1 VRRREFLRGA
11 ASASLIG
18 GCAARFDSPAPLDL
32 LRPGS
37 WAVHRPLP
45 SGRQE
50 IAVVAFGERVV
61 VIGGFGELAE
71 PLATVEAYSPE
82 TDTWESLAPLP
93 AALHHLAATVVDG
106 RLLVLGGFADRVPP
120 WRAQRAVFEYDPS
133 RNAWTTRAPMLI
145 ARGGH
150 AVATVAGRVHVVG
163 GSDGDVMAAHE
174 AYDPAGDR
182 WTRLGDMPTA
192 RDHLAATAFQGR
204 LWAIGGRSSF
214 FGDQY
219 AHVEIYD
226 PATNAWS
233 TGAPL
238 PEGRGGLA
246 AIALSDRI
254 FVLGGESPL
263 RIFGSNEMYE
273 VLGDRWIGKDPMPT
287 PRHGIGAALLAGKI
301 WVPGGATRP
310 GFARSAAN
318 EAFTP

>member
-1 VRRREFLRGA
+1 
-11 ASASLIG
+11 
-18 GCAARFDSPAPLDL
+18 
-32 LRPGS
+32 
-37 WAVHRPLP
+37 
-45 SGRQE
+45 
-50 IAVVAFGERVV
+50 
-61 VIGGFGELAE
+61 
-71 PLATVEAYSPE
+71 
-82 TDTWESLAPLP
+82 
-93 AALHHLAATVVDG
+93 
-106 RLLVLGGFADRVPP
+106 
-120 WRAQRAVFEYDPS
+120 
-133 RNAWTTRAPMLI
+133 
-145 ARGGH
+145 
-150 AVATVAGRVHVVG
+150 
-163 GSDGDVMAAHE
+163 
-174 AYDPAGDR
+174 
-182 WTRLGDMPTA
+182 MPTA
-192 RDHLAATAFQGR
+192 RDHFAATAFQGR